1 MNFELAYVFTI
12 FMLTLGPIKVIPAFA
27 ALLGDATP
35 AQVRT
40 VAIRGTAWAS
50 GIALLIAF
58 GVTRVQESWQVS
70 LDAIRIAGG
79 ILLFMSAA
87 ATIGQVTRPQASP
100 GAPAPSTLDPTALR
114 RVAVMPVAIPIIIT
128 PWGVVA
134 ILLFM
139 RLAEREP
146 AGVASVV
153 GTLLLVMMLNLVGM
167 LFARWIMKSVG
178 FATFQLLGWI
188 FGIMQCGLAVQV
200 VLISLRNLGIVPG

>member
-1 MNFELAYVFTI
+1 MKFELAYVFTI

-27 ALLGDATP
+27 ALVGDATP
-35 AQVRT
+35 KQVWT
-40 VAIRGTAWAS
+40 VALRGIAWAT
-50 GIALLIAF
+50 GISLFIAF

-70 LDAIRIAGG
+70 LDAIRIAGS

-87 ATIGQVTRPQASP
+87 ATISQVTRPQAP
-100 GAPAPSTLDPTALR
+100 VAVPAPSTLDAAALR
-114 RVAVMPVAIPIIIT
+114 RAAFMPVAIPIIVT

-146 AGVASVV
+146 GGVAGVV
-153 GTLLLVMMLNLVGM
+153 GVLLVVMALNFAGM
-167 LFARWIMKSVG
+167 LFARRVMKTVG
-178 FATFQLLGWI
+178 FATFQLLGWV

-200 VLISLRNLGIVPG
+200 ILISLRSLGIVPA

>member
-1 MNFELAYVFTI
+1 MNFEIAYVFTI

-27 ALLGDATP
+27 ALVGDATP

-40 VAIRGTAWAS
+40 VAVRGTVWAT

-70 LDAIRIAGG
+70 LDAIRIAGA
-79 ILLFMSAA
+79 ILLFMSAT
-87 ATIGQVTRPQASP
+87 ATIGQVTRPAASP
-100 GAPAPSTLDPTALR
+100 TAPPPSSLDASALR

-153 GTLLLVMMLNLVGM
+153 ATLLLVMILNLLGM
-167 LFARWIMKSVG
+167 LFARWIMKAVG
-178 FATFQLLGWI
+178 LAVFQLLGWI
-188 FGIMQCGLAVQV
+188 FAIMQCGLAVQV
-200 VLISLRNLGIVPG
+200 VLIALRNLGVIHV